1 MKGDLPYLAKTGNF
15 TRHWLRAERKSK
27 EKKKGKATKPAGVC
41 WLCYAG
47 TDEGGPWEDF
57 NHDCKWAHVEAP
69 EPWFERPT
77 VLRLFHQPS
86 CPEKLFRPDIWHNYH
101 GGVGKLFIASCL
113 AEVLALVSGSSKN
126 ERRIQ
131 QLDERLKIWAKRKG
145 NKMPHSG
152 SFCSERIGLTS
163 YQAQPDA
170 SWSKHDDT
178 RVYHKFL
185 EDWMTSH
192 RGKH

>member
-1 MKGDLPYLAKTGNF
+1 MKVDPGRISTMIASGLMSKLRSPGLSDLQCCDFF
-15 TRHWLRAERKSK
+15 TNHRVQKSFS
-27 EKKKGKATKPAGVC
+27 GQTF
-41 WLCYAG
+41 G
-47 TDEGGPWEDF
+47 TI
-57 NHDCKWAHVEAP
+57 
-69 EPWFERPT
+69 T
-77 VLRLFHQPS
+77 S
-86 CPEKLFRPDIWHNYH
+86 
-101 GGVGKLFIASCL
+101 KLFIASCL

-126 ERRIQ
+126 ERIQ

-163 YQAQPDA
+163 YQVQPDA

-185 EDWMTSH
+185 EDWMTSIEENI
-192 RGKH
+192 RSDSFFCRILWGVRSINRMFSILYKAGCGWLKQKL